1 MKDMNSGSGLNRKM
15 QSNDGN
21 DVEMLDALMKKL
33 IDSKKLTK
41 KQLLQKLMSVS
52 EKDEQSN
59 IEESPAAEN
68 ILDGESDEDVAQQ
81 RSTAHESSHRN

>member
-52 EKDEQSN
+52 EKDE
-59 IEESPAAEN
+59 
-68 ILDGESDEDVAQQ
+68 
-81 RSTAHESSHRN
+81 

>member
-33 IDSKKLTK
+33 IDSNP
-41 KQLLQKLMSVS
+41 KQHFNSLLPRIDKNVS
-52 EKDEQSN
+52 FSQLN
-59 IEESPAAEN
+59 IICNYA
-68 ILDGESDEDVAQQ
+68 
-81 RSTAHESSHRN
+81 RKF